1 MPKCLRFLVTSVRR
15 FLIAVA
21 AINES
26 DVLLASASNAI
37 VSSVGGALE
46 VAQRAGGA
54 IGGMLAQI
62 ARSAFV
68 SGMDLGLRAGAIAVL
83 AGAVLAF
90 VAFPVRR
97 R

>member
-1 MPKCLRFLVTSVRR
+1 
-15 FLIAVA
+15 
-21 AINES
+21 
-26 DVLLASASNAI
+26 
-37 VSSVGGALE
+37 
-46 VAQRAGGA
+46 
-54 IGGMLAQI
+54 MLAQI

-90 VAFPVRR
+90 VAFPMRR